1 MPRWCEPRSC
11 FLRLPGWPTSKS
23 PNSWTCR
30 FGSSRSGASVSI
42 INDWTV
48 WRTNPG
54 AADRAL
60 FPPQSIVEIK
70 ALACELPRT
79 LGLPFSRLSNADIAR
94 EAVVRGIVVSIS
106 ITTVW
111 RWLDGDAIKP
121 WTHHSWLL
129 PRDPLFAEKAARVL
143 DLYYRLFDSVPLGP
157 DDYVISA
164 DEKTSIQARHRKA
177 IGTGLMP
184 HHPRR
189 VEFEYERMG
198 ALAYVAAW
206 DVHRAKLFGIC
217 ERTTGIEVHHKLVDL
232 VMQQEP
238 YRSAHRVFWITDNG
252 SSHRGECSVERLSQ
266 WYPNAIQIHTPI
278 HASWLNQIE
287 IFFSILQRK
296 VLTPNDFP
304 DLQTLETAILEFQ
317 AFYEK
322 IAKPFKWKYTKDDLK
337 KTLER
342 IAERAAT
349 ADPLRLVA

>member
-1 MPRWCEPRSC
+1 M
-11 FLRLPGWPTSKS
+11 
-23 PNSWTCR
+23 
-30 FGSSRSGASVSI
+30 
-42 INDWTV
+42 NDWTV

-79 LGLPFSRLSNADIAR
+79 LGLPFSRLSSADIAR

-143 DLYYRLFDSVPLGP
+143 DLYYRFFDGVPLGP

-177 IGTGLMP
+177 ITTGPIP

-217 ERTTGIEVHHKLVDL
+217 EGTTGIETHHKLVDL
-232 VMQQEP
+232 VMRQEP
-238 YRSAHRVFWITDNG
+238 YRSAHQVFWITDNG
-252 SSHRGECSVERLSQ
+252 SSHRGEPSVERLSQ

-349 ADPLRLVA
+349 ANPLRLVA